1 MKLPQTHSL
10 TERCEEGRCQ
20 ATRLFRA
27 SLQDIFKLLRMRHKE
42 RILFSHRSDFLFD
55 LGNQPFLG
63 LAPTETVAKFL
74 AEQGF
79 FLVRGKGIIDL
90 RKRRAIRVFGFSG
103 QATVGHNA
111 ADGFFKRN
119 TSALKKRNDV
129 VVTLTHLASV

>member
-27 SLQDIFKLLRMRHKE
+27 GLQDIFKLLRMRHKE
-42 RILFSHRSDFLFD
+42 RILFPHRSDFLFD

-74 AEQGF
+74 AEQGYEYSI
-79 FLVRGKGIIDL
+79 VRWEEDSGSITD
-90 RKRRAIRVFGFSG
+90 FSG
-103 QATVGHNA
+103 GAGRCV
-111 ADGFFKRN
+111 
-119 TSALKKRNDV
+119 
-129 VVTLTHLASV
+129 